1 MLRLTLTEREC
12 LPDVSYDG
20 VPARPIP
27 SSFKALCTFRTAFNN
42 LKRSFLVHNSV
53 ISVVYAAWQ
62 IMSSD
67 VKQAEWQSRDGL
79 ARVVYAHDT
88 KVYTLK
94 AIKWRKNKVHWDLS
108 WCKKAEEN
116 YETHFMISICDKT
129 CVSWE
134 NRETGDTQQTVH
146 ATVVWHK

>member
-1 MLRLTLTEREC
+1 MLRLTLTEREL

-27 SSFKALCTFRTAFNN
+27 SSFKALCTFRTAFDN
-42 LKRSFLVHNSV
+42 LKRSFLVHNSA
-53 ISVVYAAWQ
+53 ISVVYAAWR

-88 KVYTLK
+88 KVL
-94 AIKWRKNKVHWDLS
+94 H
-108 WCKKAEEN
+108 
-116 YETHFMISICDKT
+116 
-129 CVSWE
+129 
-134 NRETGDTQQTVH
+134 
-146 ATVVWHK
+146 